1 MNKIVKC
8 KVLGV
13 FSRDNPEQTI
23 VFETED
29 GFRFTRKTREIPW
42 QVQNTVV
49 DTFDNVKAEVEA
61 EPDDLGNVGF
71 IKFIL

>member
-1 MNKIVKC
+1 MW
-8 KVLGV
+8 
-13 FSRDNPEQTI
+13 DNPQQTI

-49 DTFDNVKAEVEA
+49 DTFDTVKAEVE
-61 EPDDLGNVGF
+61 ENRMIWGMLDS
-71 IKFIL
+71 